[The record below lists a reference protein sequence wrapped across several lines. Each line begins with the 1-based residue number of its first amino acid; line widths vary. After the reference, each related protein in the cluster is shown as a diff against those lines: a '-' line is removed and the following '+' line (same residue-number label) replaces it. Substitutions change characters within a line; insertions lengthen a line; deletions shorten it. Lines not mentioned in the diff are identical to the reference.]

1 MAIEKAFRKYDAL
14 RSQFMERFQQAT
26 LTRLPVSSEQHDQ
39 EYAQPV
45 YPRNIEEI
53 MQTLLLCIPLQFLYN
68 VQ

>member
-14 RSQFMERFQQAT
+14 RSQIMERFQQAT

-45 YPRNIEEI
+45 NPRNI
-53 MQTLLLCIPLQFLYN
+53 
-68 VQ
+68 